1 MSPIGFWWVLGLTTA
16 TFAVLFFI
24 FLCMFGS
31 YIGWCPCCPSWMQL
45 FPEAYYSE
53 LLSKVKKFLKAFIIL
68 LSPFIVLAN
77 LFTLASTLLLMPIF
91 IPAYMIKDDE
101 LFSFFKIDWGLTY
114 LVYWAFRYTV
124 LFFFKNFI
132 FKNFIMPLFAFLSLP
147 IMILDSCISIPIA
160 YCIDSSNVTQLSK
173 KSLKILVVLV
183 VTLVMIFPVT
193 FIILL
198 HVIFTQLLTFSITL
212 IMFPI
217 LVPTHLIT
225 GDRFFVSV
233 KTNSPLW
240 LLLETIYDSSKD
252 TSSIETIRSSV
263 ETVTRICECAIC
275 YNEMNKDGRHKQG

>member
-77 LFTLASTLLLMPIF
+77 LFTLASTLLLIPIF
-91 IPAYMIKDDE
+91 MPVYMIKGDE
-101 LFSFFKIDWGLTY
+101 LFSFFRTDWGLTY
-114 LVYWAFRYTV
+114 LVYWTFRYTV
-124 LFFFKNFI
+124 LFFCK
-132 FKNFIMPLFAFLSLP
+132 MPLFTFLSLP
-147 IMILDSCISIPIA
+147 IMILECCISVPIS
-160 YCIDSSNVTQLSK
+160 YCIDSSNVTQFSE
-173 KSLKILVVLV
+173 KSLKIIVVLV
-183 VTLVMIFPVT
+183 VRVVMIFPV
-193 FIILL
+193 ILLILL
-198 HVIFTQLLTFSITL
+198 HIFFSQLLTFSITL